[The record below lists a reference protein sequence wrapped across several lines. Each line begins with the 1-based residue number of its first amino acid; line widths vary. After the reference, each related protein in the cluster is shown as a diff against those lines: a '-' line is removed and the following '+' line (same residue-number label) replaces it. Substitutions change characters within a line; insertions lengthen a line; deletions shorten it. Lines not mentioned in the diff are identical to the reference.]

1 MKLAVAALV
10 LTTAMGAAADEPR
23 PSSCVIAADKQV
35 PVKAGPGRSLY
46 CGIDL
51 GSRSAKLSVVSMEK
65 GRPATIRDERICKRT
80 LGMGALVFDS
90 KTGTARPLPPDA
102 IETLIATIDEYK
114 AICTRDGGTIV
125 AAGATQW
132 ARDATNV
139 ADVAARVKQAT
150 GIRFDV
156 LSPNHEAVYGYVAG
170 SVRMPGRIV
179 LDAVSNSF
187 ELAWQEKGSATIA
200 SILVP
205 FGYVRAAANDF
216 DPASDYASAR
226 AAYQRRA
233 RTAIEQELGRLSPP
247 LTLSGLRALVAKGAI
262 GPELIV
268 LGEDGAV
275 VPLVVRGW
283 LRDGSGGWTADPKK
297 YDQALNGHRVT
308 DRSFGIMTAPPLSP
322 ADVKSYLRRIGPDDF
337 KALRSEPV
345 RGLYG
350 QKALATPALVEL
362 LLEDLGFRRLV
373 TVPQEVTTGNILSS
387 LGSDGH

>member
-10 LTTAMGAAADEPR
+10 LTTATWAAADEPR
-23 PSSCVIAADKQV
+23 PSSCVIAPDKQV
-35 PVKAGPGRSLY
+35 PVKAGPGRALY
-46 CGIDL
+46 CGLDL

-65 GRPATIRDERICKRT
+65 RRPATIREERICKRT

-90 KTGTARPLPPDA
+90 KAGTARPLPPDA
-102 IETLIATIDEYK
+102 VDSLIRTIDEYK
-114 AICTRDGGTIV
+114 QICTRDGGTIV

-139 ADVAARVKQAT
+139 ADVAARVQQAT
-150 GIRFDV
+150 GVRFDV
-156 LSPNHEAVYGYVAG
+156 LSPMQEAVYSYVAG
-170 SVRMPGRIV
+170 SVRTPGRIV
-179 LDAVSNSF
+179 LDAGSNSF
-187 ELAWQEKGSATIA
+187 ELAWQEKGSTTIS

-205 FGYVRAAANDF
+205 YGYVRAAANDF

-226 AAYQRRA
+226 ASYQRRA
-233 RTAIEQELGRLSPP
+233 RAAIEQELGRLSPP
-247 LTLSGLRALVAKGAI
+247 LTLSRLRGLVGRGVI
-262 GPELIV
+262 GPELIA

-283 LRDGSGGWTADPKK
+283 LRDGSAGWTGDQKK

-322 ADVKSYLRRIGPDDF
+322 ADVQSYLRGLRPDDF

-362 LLEDLGFRRLV
+362 LLEELGASRLV

-387 LGSDGH
+387 LGPDGH